1 MAHINVNL
9 SLVSKLENNISLD
22 GQKEIEKT
30 IWEEVK
36 NNLKKKGVHLDFYY
50 SDSNQCFCLIVLKNG
65 ETVLEVMKLIRNKK
79 IYCIN
84 KQNIL
89 CKKAS
94 SLLATFL
101 GGNKHNVM
109 EWKRD
114 VFALGV
120 SDSVLD
126 SVCNYNKD
134 PLQGGSVN
142 EIEVDKQCLVQY
154 VFDEM

>member
-1 MAHINVNL
+1 MTHINVNL
-9 SLVSKLENNISLD
+9 SLVSKLENIISPD
-22 GQKEIEKT
+22 GKIEIEKT

-36 NNLKKKGVHLDFYY
+36 NKLNKEGVNLDFYY
-50 SDSNQCFCLIVLKNG
+50 SENNQCFCLIVLKNE
-65 ETVLEVMKLIRNKK
+65 ETVLDIMNLIRNKK
-79 IYCIN
+79 IYCHD
-84 KQNIL
+84 KQHVL
-89 CKKAS
+89 CKTAS

-101 GGNKHNVM
+101 GGNRYNVM

-134 PLQGGSVN
+134 PVQRASIN
-142 EIEVDKQCLVQY
+142 EIEVNNQCLVQY
-154 VFDEM
+154 VFDEI